1 MGLMGFPLCSRFSL
15 EEAPGVQKVYGP
27 RSSPPPT
34 RTSHLSDKDHKDW
47 VKEVQGNTE
56 Q

>member
-1 MGLMGFPLCSRFSL
+1 MFHLCSRFVL
-15 EEAPGVQKVYGP
+15 EEPPGVQKVYERP
-27 RSSPPPT
+27 SSPPPT

-47 VKEVQGNTE
+47 VKDVQGNTE